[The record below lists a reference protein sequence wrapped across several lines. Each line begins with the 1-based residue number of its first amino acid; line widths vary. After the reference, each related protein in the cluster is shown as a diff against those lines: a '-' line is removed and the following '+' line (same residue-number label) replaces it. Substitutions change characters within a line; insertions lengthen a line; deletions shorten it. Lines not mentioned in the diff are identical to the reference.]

1 MQNKN
6 KQRTFAR
13 TRATPAARPT
23 QARAGLLRPGL
34 GWSPGLCAALP
45 SPPPTPCTVTARGFL
60 QARGFSSG
68 ARGLRLP
75 HPEAVNPCVRPA
87 HSDCE

>member
-6 KQRTFAR
+6 KQRAFAR

-23 QARAGLLRPGL
+23 QAQAGLLRPGL
-34 GWSPGLCAALP
+34 GWSPAP
-45 SPPPTPCTVTARGFL
+45 IPCTVTARGFL